1 MDFFSNILKNTV
13 EKAENLGKAAT
24 AAVNSLNTSNEKHK
38 QSNDGASGT
47 DQQHSIDGE
56 TEWNQTNQTGEINA
70 ADPGQ
75 TLMDQEQ
82 STTRTSLQGEFFDAN
97 EENLASS
104 FNNKSAEMS
113 QKAIESAKYFGNF
126 LVNVANKAGQTVSA
140 TAKQLK
146 NTVESVSI
154 MQDFIPD
161 HGGKTD
167 MSEPPWIGCD
177 DEEKVKTEILGL
189 SKDKRNFVRSPP
201 SGVEFD
207 FDMTASHPVALAL
220 LREDP
225 DLAKMRYEIVPKL
238 VNEETFWKNYFYRVS
253 LIKQDPN
260 FTTANLTS
268 AGGWTSSKSSS
279 SEGPDDPNEP
289 MIEASGETEFVSDS
303 FQYSNPISN
312 TEQAETYEFDQRQ
325 QSQQPNEDLD
335 AELEKDL
342 QEFDFVQDND
352 AVNNIDE
359 DEINRELEDFD
370 TK

>member
-1 MDFFSNILKNTV
+1 MFVLDLNSMLIFFRSN
-13 EKAENLGKAAT
+13 
-24 AAVNSLNTSNEKHK
+24 
-38 QSNDGASGT
+38 
-47 DQQHSIDGE
+47 
-56 TEWNQTNQTGEINA
+56 
-70 ADPGQ
+70 
-75 TLMDQEQ
+75 
-82 STTRTSLQGEFFDAN
+82 R
-97 EENLASS
+97 
-104 FNNKSAEMS
+104 
-113 QKAIESAKYFGNF
+113 
-126 LVNVANKAGQTVSA
+126 
-140 TAKQLK
+140 
-146 NTVESVSI
+146 
-154 MQDFIPD
+154 
-161 HGGKTD
+161 
-167 MSEPPWIGCD
+167 
-177 DEEKVKTEILGL
+177 
-189 SKDKRNFVRSPP
+189 
-201 SGVEFD
+201 
-207 FDMTASHPVALAL
+207 
-220 LREDP
+220 
-225 DLAKMRYEIVPKL
+225 

-325 QSQQPNEDLD
+325 QSQQPNEGDNSFRLTDVSKLTPILSTLFMHLIVEDLD